1 MFCHRILIALLA
13 AWVLFF
19 QPLHARAENH
29 TLPFRRISP
38 EGGFTL
44 SPVVQIAQDKQGFI
58 WFVTREKLF
67 QYNSRDFITF
77 EPVYQTGIS
86 HTNNYIT
93 SMLIDHSNNIW
104 VGTNTGVTKFNKH
117 TWQLEVAKVTDKEM
131 PGKTIFPT
139 DIRQNTK
146 GEIWMIESNYLALFD
161 TMAMELR
168 YIKMDNVRIRANVLC
183 FDDQDHIYA
192 ANNQGEMFRVNS
204 ATLEATKLEVDISPV
219 KLFGIYL
226 INNILWVSTDGFGL
240 RRYTREGRLI
250 DAYFTK
256 DDNNSASYSNRIR
269 DVLQTTDGKIWIAS
283 YKGLIEWK
291 EGNVNQYVCDPGNP
305 FSLPDNSVSS
315 LMEDRQKGLWIG
327 TWRGGIGYL
336 NNFANTFET
345 YVHSPF
351 ENSVGGNL
359 INAIAEKSD
368 GSIWIGT
375 DGQGLDVFNEQ
386 RKIFRHIE
394 LKGFNN
400 RAVTNIKC
408 IVQTRKGEIWI
419 GTYGEGILRQKQGES
434 NFQPHLLD
442 NKNVYDMVED
452 GNGMWIATYNTGL
465 FYYRY
470 SDQLLTQQE
479 ININGLVSPLLG
491 NLRKLFLDT
500 SGNLWVISNF
510 GLLIK
515 TGGKSEFEQFF
526 IDNKDV
532 KGSIQVYTI
541 TGFNDSLLWLG
552 TDQGIISIS
561 ATRSI
566 RHYPVLFNGR
576 QVAVYGIAAA
586 GKEGMWI
593 SSNAGIFHYNLLTGK
608 AINYGASDGLH
619 GDLFNAG
626 AVCQTSS
633 GRIYFGSTTGLV
645 AFRPTAM
652 QTNPYQPEVFFT
664 RIFINHKEMLPGQEN
679 SPLDRPLYETELLRM
694 VPGQNSFSIE
704 FVAQNYLNP
713 QKNQFKYRL
722 KGFDPNWVEAGSL
735 TKATYTNIPPGNY
748 VFEVVACNNDMV
760 WNLEP
765 AKLRIEIPRPLL
777 TSRVAMVVYLLLL
790 IGLGI
795 VVRRI
800 MLYRTRLEHQ
810 IEMERFQRL
819 EEEKSHQNKLNFFTN
834 ISHELRTP
842 LTLITGPVESLM
854 RSAGLDQSDF
864 NRLSLIKRNAGRL
877 LKLINQLL
885 EFRKIEENKME
896 LHTERTDLVAF
907 VREIFDFFVDVAN
920 QKKINYVFV
929 NIQEQILLA
938 FDPDKIDKAVFNLLS
953 NAFKF
958 TPERGT
964 IQVELAKG
972 KKSQLLK
979 SNPNALVL
987 GALKTDDF
995 VQISVRDNGPGIEP
1009 DSLEKVFDRF
1019 YRVENQEIPHS
1030 GTGIGL
1036 HLTKYLIL
1044 LHDGEIELESMPGN
1058 GSIFII
1064 RLPYQETSESA
1075 LYARNG
1081 EETGRVIHPSHEEN
1095 SDFNQT
1101 NENALFSENWGDQ
1114 ESTQQ
1119 KAEKMVLVV
1128 EDHYD
1133 LSRFICQ
1140 ILEKDYRI
1148 MTAFTGVEGIE
1159 KARVFLPDLVI
1170 SDIMMP
1176 GKTGIELV
1184 YELKNNL
1191 KTSHIPIVLLTAL
1204 TSAENKIEG
1213 LATGADD
1220 YIEKPFDSEVLKARI
1235 KNIFKNRI
1243 AWQEYYSRKITLGFG
1258 NDIPDTPDKKMM
1270 DKAIRFVEKNLTDEK
1285 LDIEMLANHLNL
1297 SQSTLYRKLKAL
1309 TGKSATDFVR
1319 TIRLEYAARILRG
1332 GNHNIEEVSG
1342 LAGFNSHSYFTRS
1355 FREHFGKTPT
1365 EYIAMN

>member
-1 MFCHRILIALLA
+1 MIIRRIFFALLTG
-13 AWVLFF
+13 WLHLL
-19 QPLHARAENH
+19 QPIPAEAEIQR
-29 TLPFRRISP
+29 LPFRRISP

-44 SPVVQIAQDKQGFI
+44 SPVVEIAQDKQGFI

-67 QYNSRDFITF
+67 QYNSQDFVTF
-77 EPVYQTGIS
+77 EPNYQTGIS

-93 SMLIDHSNNIW
+93 SMLIDRSNTIW

-117 TWQLEVAKVTDKEM
+117 TWQLDVVKLTDKEM
-131 PGKTIFPT
+131 PGKTLFPT
-139 DIRQNTK
+139 DIRQNKK
-146 GEIWMIESNYLALFD
+146 GEIWMIESNYLAKLD
-161 TMAMELR
+161 TINMELR
-168 YIKMDNVRIRANVLC
+168 YIKMNNVRIRTNVFC
-183 FDDQDHIYA
+183 FDEKEHLYA
-192 ANNQGEMFRVNS
+192 ANNQGEMFQVNS
-204 ATLEATKLEVDISPV
+204 STFEATKFAVDISPV

-240 RRYTREGRLI
+240 RRYTTEGRLI

-269 DVLQTTDGKIWIAS
+269 DVLQTSDGKIWIAS
-283 YKGLIEWK
+283 YKGLIEWM
-291 EGNVNQYVCDPGNP
+291 EGNVNQYVCDPGNS
-305 FSLPDNSVSS
+305 FSLPDNSISS

-359 INAIAEKSD
+359 INAIAENSD

-408 IVQTRKGEIWI
+408 ILQNKKGEIWI

-434 NFQPHLLD
+434 NFQPLILE

-452 GNGMWIATYNTGL
+452 EHGMWMATYNTGL
-465 FYYRY
+465 YYYRY
-470 SDQLLTQQE
+470 SDQILTQQE

-510 GLLIK
+510 GLLIRPS
-515 TGGKSEFEQFF
+515 GKSEFEQFF
-526 IDNKDV
+526 IDNETG
-532 KGSIQVYTI
+532 KGSIQVYTM
-541 TGFNDSLLWLG
+541 TGFKDSLIWLG
-552 TDQGIISIS
+552 TDQGIFSIS
-561 ATRSI
+561 STRSVH
-566 RHYPVLFNGR
+566 HYPVLFNGKK
-576 QVAVYGIAAA
+576 VSVYGIVAAA
-586 GKEGMWI
+586 KETMWI
-593 SSNAGIFHYNLLTGK
+593 SSNFGIFHYNLKTGK

-619 GDLFNAG
+619 GNLFNAG

-645 AFRPTAM
+645 AFRPTSM
-652 QTNPYQPEVFFT
+652 QTNPYQPKVYFT
-664 RIFINHKEMLPGQEN
+664 RIYINHKEMLPGQEN

-704 FVAQNYLNP
+704 FIAQNYLNP

-735 TKATYTNIPPGNY
+735 TKATYTNIPPGKY

-765 AKLRIEIPRPLL
+765 AMLHIEIPRPLL
-777 TSRVAMVVYLLLL
+777 LSRVAMVFYFLLL
-790 IGLGI
+790 IALGI
-795 VVRRI
+795 LVRRI
-800 MLYRTRLEHQ
+800 LLYRTRLEHQ

-854 RSAGLDQSDF
+854 NSASLDQADF

-896 LHTERTDLVAF
+896 LHIEKADLVNF
-907 VREIFDFFVDVAN
+907 VREIFDYFVDVAK

-929 NIQEQILLA
+929 NIEEHIFLS
-938 FDPDKIDKAVFNLLS
+938 FDTDKIDKAVFNLLS

-964 IQVELAKG
+964 IQVEISKG
-972 KKSQLLK
+972 QKSKVVK
-979 SNPNALVL
+979 SNPNALVI
-987 GALKTDDF
+987 GALKIDDF
-995 VQISVRDNGPGIEP
+995 VQVSVRDNGPGIDPE
-1009 DSLEKVFDRF
+1009 SITKVFDRF
-1019 YRVENQEIPHS
+1019 YRVENKEIPHS

-1036 HLTKYLIL
+1036 HLTRYLIL
-1044 LHDGEIELESMPGN
+1044 LHGGEIELESMPGK
-1058 GSIFII
+1058 GSLFSI
-1064 RLPYQETSESA
+1064 RLPYQETPASDMNVRHE
-1075 LYARNG
+1075 
-1081 EETGRVIHPSHEEN
+1081 EETGKAIHPSHDDN

-1101 NENALFSENWGDQ
+1101 DENAAFTENWGDQ
-1114 ESTQQ
+1114 ERNLPKT
-1119 KAEKMVLVV
+1119 EKMVLVV

-1176 GKTGIELV
+1176 GKTGIELL

-1235 KNIFKNRI
+1235 KNIFNSRI
-1243 AWQEYYSRKITLGFG
+1243 AWQEYYSRKITLGFE

-1319 TIRLEYAARILRG
+1319 TIRLEYAARILKE

-1355 FREHFGKTPT
+1355 FREHFGKTPS
-1365 EYIAMN
+1365 EFVAMN

>member
-1 MFCHRILIALLA
+1 MVFRRIFVALIAGGLLFLSSFRVEA
-13 AWVLFF
+13 GI
-19 QPLHARAENH
+19 QN
-29 TLPFRRISP
+29 LPFKRISP

-44 SPVVQIAQDKQGFI
+44 SPVVEIAQDKEGFI

-67 QYNSRDFITF
+67 QYNSQDFVTF
-77 EPVYQTGIS
+77 EPNFQTGIS

-93 SMLIDHSNNIW
+93 SMLIDRANTIW

-117 TWQLEVAKVTDKEM
+117 TWQLEPVKMADKEI
-131 PGKTIFPT
+131 PSRTLYPT
-139 DIRQNTK
+139 DIRQHKN
-146 GEIWMIESNYLALFD
+146 GDIWMIESNYLALLD
-161 TMAMELR
+161 TIQMELK
-168 YIKMDNVRIRANVLC
+168 YVKTDNVRIRANVFC
-183 FDDQDHIYA
+183 FNDNEHICA
-192 ANNQGEMFRVNS
+192 ANNQGEMFQINS
-204 ATLEATKLEVDISPV
+204 STLQATKLAVDISPV
-219 KLFGIYL
+219 KLFGIYV

-269 DVLQTTDGKIWIAS
+269 DVLQTSDGKIWIAT
-283 YKGLIEWK
+283 YKGLIEWL
-291 EGNVNQYVCDPGNP
+291 EGNVNQYISEPGNP
-305 FSLPDNSVSS
+305 SSLPDNSISS

-336 NNFANTFET
+336 NKFANSFET

-359 INAIAEKSD
+359 INAIAENSD

-375 DGQGLDVFNEQ
+375 DGQGLNVFNEQ

-400 RAVTNIKC
+400 RFVTNIKC
-408 IVQTRKGEIWI
+408 ILQSRKGDIWI
-419 GTYGEGILRQKQGES
+419 GTYGEGILRQKKGES
-434 NFQPHLLD
+434 NFQPLLLE

-452 GNGMWIATYNTGL
+452 DNGMWIATYNTGL

-470 SDQLLTQQE
+470 SDQVLLQQE
-479 ININGLVSPLLG
+479 INVSGIVPSLLG

-515 TGGKSEFEQFF
+515 PAGKGEFEQFF
-526 IDNKDV
+526 IENKSG

-541 TGFNDSLLWLG
+541 TGFKDSLIWLG
-552 TDQGIISIS
+552 TDHGIFSIS
-561 ATRSI
+561 SSRAI
-566 RHYPVLFNGR
+566 RHYPVLFNGK
-576 QVAVYGIAAA
+576 QVSVYGIATA
-586 GKEGMWI
+586 GKEAMWI
-593 SSNAGIFHYNLLTGK
+593 SSNYGIFSYNPQSGK

-619 GDLFNAG
+619 GNLFNAG

-645 AFRPTAM
+645 AFRPTGM
-652 QTNPYQPEVFFT
+652 QTNPYQPKVYFT

-679 SPLDRPLYETELLRM
+679 SPLDRPLYETELLRLT
-694 VPGQNSFSIE
+694 PGQNSFSIE

-713 QKNQFKYRL
+713 QKNQFRYRL
-722 KGFDPNWVEAGSL
+722 RGFDPNWVEAGSL
-735 TKATYTNIPPGNY
+735 AKATYTNIPPGQY

-765 AKLRIEIPRPLL
+765 ARLQIVIPRPLL
-777 TSRVAMVVYLLLL
+777 ESRVAMVIYLLLL
-790 IGLGI
+790 IALG
-795 VVRRI
+795 VLVRRI
-800 MLYRTRLEHQ
+800 LLYRARLEHQ

-854 RSAGLDQSDF
+854 KSASLDQDDF
-864 NRLSLIKRNAGRL
+864 NRLSLIKRNTGRL

-896 LHTERTDLVAF
+896 LHVERTDLVNF
-907 VREIFDFFVDVAN
+907 VREIFDYFVDVAK
-920 QKKINYVFV
+920 QKNINYVFV
-929 NIQEQILLA
+929 SLQERISLA
-938 FDPDKIDKAVFNLLS
+938 FDTDKIDKAVFNLLS

-964 IQVELAKG
+964 VQVEISKG
-972 KKSQLLK
+972 QKKK
-979 SNPNALVL
+979 VNANPGSLVI
-987 GALKTDDF
+987 GELKTSDYI
-995 VQISVRDNGPGIEP
+995 QISVRDNGPGIDPE
-1009 DSLEKVFDRF
+1009 SIEKVFGRF
-1019 YRVENQEIPHS
+1019 YRVENNEIPHS

-1044 LHDGEIELESMPGN
+1044 LHSGEIELESTPCK
-1058 GSIFII
+1058 GSIFSI
-1064 RLPYQETSESA
+1064 RLPYKEASA
-1075 LYARNG
+1075 LELPG
-1081 EETGRVIHPSHEEN
+1081 GDEETGKAIHPVHDES
-1095 SDFNQT
+1095 SDFSHT
-1101 NENALFSENWGDQ
+1101 EVNAAFSENWGNQ
-1114 ESTQQ
+1114 ENKRS
-1119 KAEKMVLVV
+1119 KAEKMILVV
-1128 EDHYD
+1128 EDNYD

-1140 ILEKDYRI
+1140 ILEKEYRI
-1148 MTAFTGVEGIE
+1148 MTAFTGIEGIE
-1159 KARVFLPDLVI
+1159 KAMVFLPDLVI

-1176 GKTGIELV
+1176 GKTGIELL

-1191 KTSHIPIVLLTAL
+1191 KTSHIPVVLLTAL

-1213 LATGADD
+1213 LSTGADD
-1220 YIEKPFDSEVLKARI
+1220 YVEKPFDSEVLQARI
-1235 KNIFKNRI
+1235 KSIFKSRI
-1243 AWQEYYSRKITLGFG
+1243 AWQEYYSRKISLGFG

-1270 DKAIRFVEKNLTDEK
+1270 AKAIRFVEKNLMDEN
-1285 LDIEMLANHLNL
+1285 LDIEKLANHLNL
-1297 SQSTLYRKLKAL
+1297 SQSTLYRKLKSL

-1319 TIRLEYAARILRG
+1319 TIRLEYAARILKE

-1355 FREHFGKTPT
+1355 FKEHFGKTPS
-1365 EYIAMN
+1365 EFVSIN